1 MNKKIKKTLKKKLK
15 SYLNLIK
22 RKSKMIKMTKLKK
35 GSLK

>member
-1 MNKKIKKTLKKKLK
+1 MNKNIEKTLKKKLK

-22 RKSKMIKMTKLKK
+22 RKSNMIKITKLKK